1 MHKYYCSIA
10 LLLAGIFV
18 ATGSLAEDAAKFDAD
33 NFVTLALEC
42 VHKQYP
48 NKIAH
53 VLNDDADAQT
63 PKQLYPA
70 FYGCYDWHSAV
81 HGHWQLARYLRLNP
95 EGTHAHSAKTA
106 LELSITA
113 ANIAA
118 EVNYFE
124 AEGRSGFER
133 PYGLAWL
140 MQLHAELLEI
150 DSPMASIMVPLVM
163 KVRGQLS
170 EWLPKLNYPIRIGEH
185 FQTAFA
191 FGLMLDWARTV
202 NDHEFEQLLV
212 QRSRALYGN
221 DLDCPL
227 NYEPSGHDFLS
238 PCLGEADL
246 MRRVLP
252 ADEYAVWLK
261 TFLPGLGKSN
271 WLPIAQVTDRSDGK
285 LAHLDGLNLS
295 RAWMLEGM
303 VSGLPESDAR
313 HNQLKASAQT
323 HKQAGLEGITSGHYE
338 GQHWLGSFAMYL
350 ETQRGIR

>member
-1 MHKYYCSIA
+1 MMMRSWACVA
-10 LLLAGIFV
+10 LLLLSSGVMADTADTI
-18 ATGSLAEDAAKFDAD
+18 KFDAD
-33 NFVTLALEC
+33 AFVTLALDC

-63 PKQLYPA
+63 PQELYPA

-95 EGTHAHSAKTA
+95 DGLHAQAA
-106 LELSITA
+106 LVALQRSITSK
-113 ANIAA
+113 NIAA
-118 EVNYFE
+118 EVAYFQ

-140 MQLHAELLEI
+140 LQLHAELVEM
-150 DSPMASIMVPLVM
+150 DSPLAAVLNPLVDQITE
-163 KVRGQLS
+163 QLTD
-170 EWLPKLNYPIRIGEH
+170 WLPKLNYPIRIGEH

-191 FGLMLDWARTV
+191 FGLMLDWARTTGRQ
-202 NDHEFEQLLV
+202 EFEQLLV
-212 QRSRALYGN
+212 ERSRALYGSDRN
-221 DLDCPL
+221 CPL

-246 MRRVLP
+246 MRRVLT
-252 ADEYAVWLK
+252 ANEYSRWLDA
-261 TFLPGLGKSN
+261 FLPGINTDN
-271 WLPIAQVTDRSDGK
+271 WLPTARVSDRTDGK

-295 RAWMLEGM
+295 RAWMLQGM
-303 VSGLPESDAR
+303 ASVLPETDPR
-313 HNQLKASAQT
+313 HTRLLAAASAHQ
-323 HKQAGLEGITSGHYE
+323 QSGLEGISSGHYA